1 MTDLVRLLVYSE
13 PNESDKYR
21 THRAIH
27 LMTPK
32 ILIVDDEPNIVIPLQ
47 FLMEQNGYST
57 LVAQSGEE
65 ALEIIS
71 KERPDLILLDIMLPG
86 VDGFEVCEIVRLNP
100 KWRNTRIIF
109 LTAKGRDVD
118 IAKGMVLG
126 ADEYITKP
134 FSNQQI
140 IDAVKTL
147 LEEPE

>member
-1 MTDLVRLLVYSE
+1 M
-13 PNESDKYR
+13 K
-21 THRAIH
+21 AIH
-27 LMTPK
+27 LMPQK

-65 ALEIIS
+65 ALETIS
-71 KERPDLILLDIMLPG
+71 KEKPDLVLLDIMLPG
-86 VDGFEVCEIVRLNP
+86 VDGFEVCEIIRLNP
-100 KWRNTRIIF
+100 EWRNTRVIF

-140 IDAVKTL
+140 IDAVKKL
-147 LEEPE
+147 LEKPE

>member
-1 MTDLVRLLVYSE
+1 M
-13 PNESDKYR
+13 PQ
-21 THRAIH
+21 
-27 LMTPK
+27 K

-47 FLMEQNGYST
+47 FLMEQNGYLT

-65 ALEIIS
+65 ALESIS
-71 KERPDLILLDIMLPG
+71 KEKPDLVLLDIMLPG

-100 KWRNTRIIF
+100 EWRNTRIIF

-140 IDAVKTL
+140 IDAVTKL
-147 LEEPE
+147 LEEPA

>member
-1 MTDLVRLLVYSE
+1 M
-13 PNESDKYR
+13 PQ
-21 THRAIH
+21 
-27 LMTPK
+27 K

-47 FLMEQNGYST
+47 FLMEQNGYRT

-65 ALEIIS
+65 ALESIS
-71 KERPDLILLDIMLPG
+71 KEKPDLVLLDIMLPG

-100 KWRNTRIIF
+100 EWRNTRIIF

-126 ADEYITKP
+126 ADAYITKP

-140 IDAVKTL
+140 IEAVTKL
-147 LEEPE
+147 LEKPA

>member
-1 MTDLVRLLVYSE
+1 MSQ
-13 PNESDKYR
+13 
-21 THRAIH
+21 
-27 LMTPK
+27 K

-47 FLMEQNGYST
+47 FLMEQNGYNT

-65 ALEIIS
+65 ALELIS
-71 KERPDLILLDIMLPG
+71 KERPDLVLLDIMLPG
-86 VDGFEVCEIVRLNP
+86 VDGFEVCEIIRLNP
-100 KWRNTRIIF
+100 EWRNTKIIF

-140 IDAVKTL
+140 IDAVTKL
-147 LEEPE
+147 LKKPE

>member
-1 MTDLVRLLVYSE
+1 M
-13 PNESDKYR
+13 P
-21 THRAIH
+21 I
-27 LMTPK
+27 K

-47 FLMEQNGYST
+47 FLMEQNGYSA
-57 LVAQSGEE
+57 LVAHSGEE
-65 ALEIIS
+65 ALEMIS

-100 KWRNTRIIF
+100 DWRTIRVIF

-140 IDAVKTL
+140 IDAVKKL
-147 LEEPE
+147 LE

>member
-1 MTDLVRLLVYSE
+1 M
-13 PNESDKYR
+13 PK
-21 THRAIH
+21 
-27 LMTPK
+27 K

-65 ALEIIS
+65 ALEMIS

-100 KWRNTRIIF
+100 EWRNTRVIF

-140 IDAVKTL
+140 IDTVKRL
-147 LEEPE
+147 LEESG

>member
-1 MTDLVRLLVYSE
+1 M
-13 PNESDKYR
+13 PQ
-21 THRAIH
+21 
-27 LMTPK
+27 K

-65 ALEIIS
+65 ALESIS
-71 KERPDLILLDIMLPG
+71 KEKPDLVLLDIMLPG

-100 KWRNTRIIF
+100 EWRNTRIIF

-118 IAKGMVLG
+118 IAKGMLLG

-140 IDAVKTL
+140 IDAVTKL
-147 LEEPE
+147 LEEPA